1 MANMIEV
8 LEQTNITVDGIDYLV
23 SAMPSTKGLQFME
36 KFQEELESGKD
47 NLAMRKEVIC
57 NSVSKDNKMITAE
70 RFDVVF
76 SRKYKHLSKLYSEVI
91 KWNFPDFF
99 EEPVTEEN

>member
-1 MANMIEV
+1 MAIEV
-8 LEQTNITVDGIDYLV
+8 LEQTTITVDDVDYLV
-23 SAMPSTKGLQFME
+23 SAMPSTRGLQFME
-36 KFQEELESGKD
+36 QYQEEMDSGKD
-47 NLAMRKEVIC
+47 NLAMRKQVIC
-57 NSVSKDNKMITAE
+57 NFVSKDNQMITDK

-99 EEPVTEEN
+99 GEPGTEE